1 VTVIRVAVYPID
13 SERVDE
19 LRRSIDESLIPLY
32 QKQPGF
38 RSLSI
43 AHCGDE
49 VVSVSHWDEET
60 DADRGSKAAIE
71 WAATAPGNLGPP
83 TSVRIGPELNRA

>member
-1 VTVIRVAVYPID
+1 MTVVRVAVYPID
-13 SERVDE
+13 PDLVEE
-19 LRRSIDESLIPLY
+19 LRRSVDESLIPLY
-32 QKQPGF
+32 RQQPGF

-49 VVSVSHWDEET
+49 VVSVSQWDEAT
-60 DADRGSKAAIE
+60 DAERGSKAAIE
-71 WAATAPGNLGPP
+71 WAATAPGSLGPP